1 MSWYQPSLIM
11 QQQLGMCEAKR
22 SCVQCQAWNTGERKG
37 RKCDECPFKIIIEEE
52 LQEGMMSDL
61 SFILRHSVY
70 GWMNKWRIDLFV
82 YTDKNVIET
91 CSFRD
96 EDDDC
101 TYHYTVNY
109 PSNITDKEHRVLV
122 KKKKGEIYTNINSRI
137 LNLLCFIQYF
147 SIWVACR

>member
-1 MSWYQPSLIM
+1 
-11 QQQLGMCEAKR
+11 MCEAKR

-37 RKCDECPFKIIIEEE
+37 RKCDECSFKIVMVEELEEE
-52 LQEGMMSDL
+52 GKASDH
-61 SFILRHSVY
+61 SFILRHSYTHGFVY
-70 GWMNKWRIDLFV
+70 EWMNIYWIDLFV
-82 YTDKNVIET
+82 YTDKNVIEA

-122 KKKKGEIYTNINSRI
+122 KKKKGEIHTNINSKR
-137 LNLLCFIQYF
+137 FF
-147 SIWVACR
+147 